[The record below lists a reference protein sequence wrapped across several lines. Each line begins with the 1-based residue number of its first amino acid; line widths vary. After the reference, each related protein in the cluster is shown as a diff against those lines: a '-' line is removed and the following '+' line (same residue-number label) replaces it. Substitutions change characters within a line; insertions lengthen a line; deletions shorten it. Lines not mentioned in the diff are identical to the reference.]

1 MIRVTVEFGWSV
13 ENGPSY
19 SAYRHIEDPSFVPR
33 PGDLFE
39 LYFEGLTVEVETRTL
54 TSNGSATVRL
64 KDLSFT
70 DDKADDLLQALEKET
85 GWVVE
90 RYSG

>member
-1 MIRVTVEFGWSV
+1 
-13 ENGPSY
+13 
-19 SAYRHIEDPSFVPR
+19 
-33 PGDLFE
+33 

-70 DDKADDLLQALEKET
+70 DDKADDLLQALETET